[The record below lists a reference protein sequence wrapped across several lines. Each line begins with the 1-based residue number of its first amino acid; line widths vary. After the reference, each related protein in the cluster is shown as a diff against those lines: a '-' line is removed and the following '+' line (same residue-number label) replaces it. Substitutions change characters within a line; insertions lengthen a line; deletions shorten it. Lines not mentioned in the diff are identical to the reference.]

1 MKSAVAVMLG
11 MMSVGIVASVTTGD
25 AHAFGSRRSSAGS
38 SGTVS
43 APVATPTPVPTPV
56 ESTGDV
62 AVNPPSDQ
70 DTSTGGVKVV
80 INSATNFN
88 SDQLAHLEASR
99 ALLEKIVNTEEFKQR
114 VLHFNFNGQEAFYQ
128 NNGLTNLQIYH
139 KIMAAAEELP
149 KLTAAN
155 QTIDLTVQL
164 YTSSWFGRNV
174 VGYTNPDTSTIYMN
188 TYFYNYATPAGTA
201 SNMMH
206 EWMHKLGFDHDYRST
221 SNRPYSV
228 PYAIGDIVEQMGN

>member
-1 MKSAVAVMLG
+1 MKSAVAVRLG
-11 MMSVGIVASVTTGD
+11 MIIVGIATSVTSGD

-38 SGTVS
+38 TGTVS
-43 APVATPTPVPTPV
+43 TPSAPVVEAPV
-56 ESTGDV
+56 EQ
-62 AVNPPSDQ
+62 PSNQ
-70 DTSTGGVKVV
+70 DTSTGGVIVV

-99 ALLEKIVNTEEFKQR
+99 ALLERIVNSEEFKQR

-128 NNGLTNLQIYH
+128 NNGLSNLQIYN

-149 KLTAAN
+149 KMTAAN

-188 TYFYNYATPAGTA
+188 TYFYNYATPGGTA

-221 SNRPYSV
+221 TNRPYSV
-228 PYAIGDIVEQMGN
+228 PYAIGDIIEQMGN

>member
-1 MKSAVAVMLG
+1 MKSAVAVKLG
-11 MMSVGIVASVTTGD
+11 MMAVVVLMIGLAED
-25 AHAFGSRRSSAGS
+25 ARAFGTRRSSAGS
-38 SGTVS
+38 GSGEVVT
-43 APVATPTPVPTPV
+43 APVSTPTPVP
-56 ESTGDV
+56 
-62 AVNPPSDQ
+62 VNVPSNE

-88 SDQLAHLEASR
+88 SEQLAHLEASR
-99 ALLEKIVNTEEFKQR
+99 SLLEKIVNSEEFKQR
-114 VLHFNFNGQEAFYQ
+114 VLHFSFNGQEAFYQ
-128 NNGLTNLQIYH
+128 NNGLSNLQIYN

-149 KLTAAN
+149 KVTPAN
-155 QTIDLTVQL
+155 QIIDLTVQL

-188 TYFYNYATPAGTA
+188 TYFYNYATPGGTA

-221 SNRPYSV
+221 SSRPYSV